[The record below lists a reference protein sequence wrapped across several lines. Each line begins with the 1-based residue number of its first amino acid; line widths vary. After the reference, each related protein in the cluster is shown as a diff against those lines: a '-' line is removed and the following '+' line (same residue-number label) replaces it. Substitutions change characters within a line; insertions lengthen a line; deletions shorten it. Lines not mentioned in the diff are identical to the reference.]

1 MQTRACSLLR
11 PVSSS
16 LPAFRTA
23 ASLTVLSLMS
33 VIAFSQMPLPKP
45 QIASAEGKP
54 APDFTLKDQ
63 NGAPFRLSAQRGSR
77 LLLIFY
83 RGYWC
88 PFCTGELKELAAHKA
103 DFDAVK
109 VRLVG
114 ISVDDQEHTL
124 HTWGSLVH
132 RQFTLL
138 SDPGARVIRTYGL
151 LHVQGGLDSD
161 DVALDTIVFVDGD
174 GIEGWRRVS
183 ATLPDLPTSQEIV
196 SRIRSTMPHKP
207 N

>member
-1 MQTRACSLLR
+1 MRERIGFSKFF
-11 PVSSS
+11 PVI
-16 LPAFRTA
+16 RTA
-23 ASLTVLSLMS
+23 ATLTVLLLIS
-33 VIAFSQMPLPKP
+33 VMAFSQMPIPKP

-54 APDFTLKDQ
+54 APDFSLKDQ
-63 NGAPFRLSAQRGSR
+63 DGAVFRLSAQRGTR

-88 PFCTGELKELAAHKA
+88 PFCTGELKDLAEHKS

-114 ISVDDQEHTL
+114 ISVDDQQHTQ
-124 HTWGSLVH
+124 HTWANLVH
-132 RQFTLL
+132 KEFTLL

-151 LHVQGGLDSD
+151 LHAQGGLGGQDI
-161 DVALDTIVFVDGD
+161 ALDTIVFVDGD
-174 GIEGWRRVS
+174 GVERWRRVS
-183 ATLPDLPTSQEIV
+183 AMLPDIPSSQDLI
-196 SRIRSTMPHKP
+196 SRIRGTTPTKP

>member
-1 MQTRACSLLR
+1 MRKRICSLLR

-16 LPAFRTA
+16 FPAVRTV
-23 ASLTVLSLMS
+23 ASLIVLSLMS

-45 QIASAEGKP
+45 QIESAEGKP

-63 NGAPFRLSAQRGSR
+63 NGTPFRLSAQRGSR

-88 PFCTGELKELAAHKA
+88 PYCTGELKELAAHKA

-114 ISVDDQEHTL
+114 ISVDDQQHTQQ
-124 HTWGSLVH
+124 TWGNLVH

-151 LHVQGGLDSD
+151 LHAQGGLDSD
-161 DVALDTIVFVDGD
+161 DVALDTIVFVGAD
-174 GIEGWRRVS
+174 GIERWRRVS
-183 ATLPDLPTSQEIV
+183 ASLPDLPSSQEII
-196 SRIRSTMPHKP
+196 SRIRGTTGAKP